1 MEMIEWLLHLDGQIL
16 LWIQELRTD
25 WLTAFFTTVTHL
37 GDAGVLWILAGVA
50 LLIPKKTRRAG
61 IAVLAALLVTFIVV
75 NLILKPVIAR
85 TRPYE
90 VIEGLRLLTGSAH
103 DYSFPSGHSSS
114 SMAAAVAMAGAL
126 PRRMRVIGWCAV
138 GLAVMICIS
147 RLYIGIHYPSDVLVG
162 AVIGAVAGG
171 VSLRICSRPGVRAN

>member
-16 LWIQELRTD
+16 HWIQELRTD

-37 GDAGVLWILAGVA
+37 GDGGALWILAGVA

-90 VIEGLRLLTGSAH
+90 VIEGLRLLVSPAH

-114 SMAAAVAMAGAL
+114 SMAAAVAMAGTL

-138 GLAVMICIS
+138 GLAVLICIS

-162 AVIGAVAGG
+162 AVIGAAAGG
-171 VSLRICSRPGVRAN
+171 VSLRICSQRNACAP

>member
-16 LWIQELRTD
+16 HWIQELRTD

-37 GDAGVLWILAGVA
+37 GDGGALWILAGVA
-50 LLIPKKTRRAG
+50 LLIPKKTRKVG
-61 IAVLAALLVTFIVV
+61 ITMAIALALTFLTV

-90 VIEGLRLLTGSAH
+90 VVEGLRMLVNPAH

-114 SMAAAVAMAGAL
+114 SMAAAVAMLGAL
-126 PRRMRVIGWCAV
+126 PHKWKPVGWCAV
-138 GLAVMICIS
+138 ILAVLICIS
-147 RLYIGIHYPSDVLVG
+147 RLYIGIHYPTDVLCG
-162 AVIGAVAGG
+162 AAIGLMAACIGVKYSAGAE
-171 VSLRICSRPGVRAN
+171 S

>member
-1 MEMIEWLLHLDGQIL
+1 MEMIEWRRHLDGEIL
-16 LWIQELRTD
+16 LGIQELRTD

-37 GDAGVLWILAGVA
+37 GDGGALWILAGVA
-50 LLIPKKTRRAG
+50 LLIPKKTRSAG

-90 VIEGLRLLTGSAH
+90 VIEGLRLLVSPAH

-138 GLAVMICIS
+138 GLAVMICFS
-147 RLYIGIHYPSDVLVG
+147 RLYIGIHYPSDVL
-162 AVIGAVAGG
+162 IGAAIGFLCGVAGAKIA
-171 VSLRICSRPGVRAN
+171 SIIKMR

>member
-1 MEMIEWLLHLDGQIL
+1 MIEWLLHLDGQIL

-37 GDAGVLWILAGVA
+37 GDAGALWILAGVA

-90 VIEGLRLLTGSAH
+90 VIEGLRLLVSPAH

-126 PRRMRVIGWCAV
+126 PRRMRAIGWCAV
-138 GLAVMICIS
+138 VLAVMICIS
-147 RLYIGIHYPSDVLVG
+147 RLYIGIHYPSDVL
-162 AVIGAVAGG
+162 IGAAIGFLCGVAGAKIA
-171 VSLRICSRPGVRAN
+171 SIIKMR

>member
-25 WLTAFFTTVTHL
+25 WLTAFFTAVTHL
-37 GDAGVLWILAGVA
+37 GDAGALWILAGVA
-50 LLIPKKTRRAG
+50 LLIPKKTRRDG

-90 VIEGLRLLTGSAH
+90 VIEGLRLLVSPAH

-138 GLAVMICIS
+138 VLAVLICIS

-162 AVIGAVAGG
+162 AAIGFLCGIAGAKIA
-171 VSLRICSRPGVRAN
+171 SIIKMR

>member
-16 LWIQELRTD
+16 HWIQELRTD

-37 GDAGVLWILAGVA
+37 GDGGALWILAGVA

-61 IAVLAALLVTFIVV
+61 IAVLAALLVTFVVV

-90 VIEGLRLLTGSAH
+90 VIEGLRLLVSPAH

-126 PRRMRVIGWCAV
+126 PRRMRAIGWCAV
-138 GLAVMICIS
+138 VLAVMICIS
-147 RLYIGIHYPSDVLVG
+147 RLYIGIHYPSDVL
-162 AVIGAVAGG
+162 IGAAIGFLCGVAGAKIA
-171 VSLRICSRPGVRAN
+171 SIIKMR